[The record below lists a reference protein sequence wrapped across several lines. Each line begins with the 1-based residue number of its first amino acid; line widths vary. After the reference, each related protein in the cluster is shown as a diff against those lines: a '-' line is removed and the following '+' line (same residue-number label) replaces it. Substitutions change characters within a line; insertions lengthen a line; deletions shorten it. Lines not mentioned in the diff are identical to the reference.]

1 MQFVDEARIS
11 VKAGSGG
18 DGCVSFR
25 REKYVPR
32 GGPDGGKG
40 GRGGDVVVE
49 IDTNLTT
56 LYDYR
61 YRTRYRA
68 GRGEHGSGGNRTG
81 ADGEDVRLRVPQGTN
96 VRDAETGEVLGDLTG
111 AGQSVVVARGGRG
124 GRGNAAFAGPTR
136 RTPRH
141 AEPGEPGEGREIV
154 LELKLLADVGL
165 VGSPNAGKSTL
176 LSRISAARPKIA
188 DYPFTTLTP
197 NLGVVAPG
205 EGRSFVVADIPG
217 LIEGAAEGKGLGH
230 RFLRHLERTWVL
242 CFLIDVTTADS
253 RAEYE
258 TLKRELSEWSPT
270 LLERPRIVVWSKR
283 DLGEPPAGIEFDDAE
298 ATLAVSAVTG
308 RGLDELVGVLETLAR
323 RRPEPEPEPVEEG
336 GGSDDEWGP

>member
-11 VKAGSGG
+11 VKAGAGG
-18 DGCVSFR
+18 SGCVSFR

-40 GRGGDVVVE
+40 GEGGDVLVE
-49 IDTNLTT
+49 VDTNLTT

-61 YRTRYRA
+61 YRTRYQA
-68 GRGEHGSGGNRTG
+68 GSGERGSGNNRTG
-81 ADGEDVRLRVPQGTN
+81 ADGEDVRLRVPRGTI
-96 VRDAETGEVLGDLTG
+96 VRDAETGEVLGDLV
-111 AGQSVVVARGGRG
+111 AEGQAVAVARGGRG

-136 RTPRH
+136 RTPRR
-141 AEPGEPGEGREIV
+141 ADPGEPGEEREIV
-154 LELKLLADVGL
+154 LELKLIADVGL

-188 DYPFTTLTP
+188 EYPFTTLTP

-230 RFLRHLERTWVL
+230 RFLRHLERTRVL
-242 CFLIDVTTADS
+242 CFLIDVTTPDP

-258 TLKRELSEWSPT
+258 TLKHELSEWSPT

-283 DLGEPPAGIEFDDAE
+283 DLGAPPADVAFDDAE
-298 ATLAVSAVTG
+298 ATLALSAATG
-308 RGLDELVGVLETLAR
+308 RGLDELVGVLERLAGR
-323 RRPEPEPEPVEEG
+323 HREAEPEPVEEG
-336 GGSDDEWGP
+336 GGSNDEWVP

>member
-1 MQFVDEARIS
+1 MQFVDEARIT
-11 VKAGSGG
+11 VKAGAGG

-40 GRGGDVVVE
+40 GKGGDVVIEV
-49 IDTNLTT
+49 DPNLTT

-61 YRTRYRA
+61 YRTRYQA
-68 GRGEHGSGGNRTG
+68 GRGGHGSGGNRTG
-81 ADGEDVRLRVPQGTN
+81 ANGNDVRLKVPQGTIM
-96 VRDAETGEVLGDLTG
+96 RDVATGANLADLT
-111 AGQSVVVARGGRG
+111 APGQSVVAARGGRG

-136 RTPRH
+136 RTPRR
-141 AEPGEPGEGREIV
+141 AEPGEPGEEREIV

-230 RFLRHLERTWVL
+230 RFLRHVERTRVL
-242 CFLIDVTTADS
+242 CFLLDVTTPDPRTEYAGLKAELAAWS
-253 RAEYE
+253 R
-258 TLKRELSEWSPT
+258 R
-270 LLERPRIVVWSKR
+270 LLELPRVVVWSKR
-283 DLGEPPAGIEFDDAE
+283 DLGDPPADVSFEDAD
-298 ATLAVSAVTG
+298 ATVAVSAVTG
-308 RGLDELVGVLETLAR
+308 RGLDELVAVLERILHRQPAGD
-323 RRPEPEPEPVEEG
+323 PEPVEKG
-336 GGSDDEWGP
+336 GGADEDWVP